1 MRDIV
6 WDIAW
11 KENKTPTPNHVC
23 CSKTKTDYGHFL
35 VNFQFQGNCFVSVR
49 SVGTQSDES
58 VVGIPDE
65 DGVIDLDISME
76 EESRVPVRFDIS
88 SFPKFDSSD
97 ESLGGRVNS
106 EEENSDF
113 SDTSSNSEL
122 MDNLDRLVL
131 WNPRIQRGPM
141 FIGFMEAMRNWLQ
154 EIHDTTLGI
163 FECRSRS
170 VMALVWCGYTLSI
183 MIIANGFF
191 PYMMLYSFLFFVIL
205 YAESAQQRRNR
216 PF

>member
-1 MRDIV
+1 M
-6 WDIAW
+6 
-11 KENKTPTPNHVC
+11 
-23 CSKTKTDYGHFL
+23 
-35 VNFQFQGNCFVSVR
+35 VR
-49 SVGTQSDES
+49 SIGTQSDES
-58 VVGIPDE
+58 ILGVPNE

-76 EESRVPVRFDIS
+76 EESRVPIRFDMA

-97 ESLGGRVNS
+97 ESVSGRVHS
-106 EEENSDF
+106 DEENSDY

-122 MDNLDRLVL
+122 MDNLDRLVI
-131 WNPRIQRGPM
+131 WHPRVQRGPI
-141 FIGFMEAMRNWLQ
+141 FVGFLDIARNWFQ
-154 EIHDTTLGI
+154 EVQETILGI

-170 VMALVWCGYTLSI
+170 VMALIWCGYTFSI